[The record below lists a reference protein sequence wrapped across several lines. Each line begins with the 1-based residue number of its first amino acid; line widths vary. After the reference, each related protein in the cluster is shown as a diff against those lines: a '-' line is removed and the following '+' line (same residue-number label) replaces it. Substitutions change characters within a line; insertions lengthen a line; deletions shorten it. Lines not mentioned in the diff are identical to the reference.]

1 MLLRK
6 GDSGPDVRELQTLL
20 NNNGFWTYHTITDY
34 FGDITETAV
43 KNFQTAKKITV
54 DGLVGDTTYS
64 YLIDGVRDNVMLK
77 KGDRGEQVKEIQQM
91 LGITDD
97 GIFGSGTESSVK
109 KFQTDKG
116 LIADGIVGPK
126 TYETLV
132 NETMGVNF
140 DNNQDIDTDRTDFD
154 DSDDRDDKLNYL
166 GSYTTEDGLEID
178 KAYLDGDEYVKDYGK
193 IEPENFFIHHTAGW
207 NNPYNTINSWNKDDR
222 GRVATQY
229 CIGGTSVKIGSY
241 GDDKYNG
248 QVVECFPDNYI
259 GWHLGKVGDFNMSK
273 YSSAVEINNFG
284 YVTKKNGKY
293 YNYVNSEVPE
303 SMVCDLGYEFRGH
316 RYWHAYTLEQIESL
330 GLLIKHV
337 QRIYPKINMS
347 AGLPQLLKDGVHPK
361 DAFEFNEDAYWGRV
375 KGLWTHTN
383 TRTDKFDCFPQEE
396 LVDLLK
402 TI

>member
-1 MLLRK
+1 MLLKK
-6 GDSGPDVRELQTLL
+6 GDSGPDVKELQTLL
-20 NNNGFWTYHTITDY
+20 DDNGFWTYHTITDY

-54 DGLVGDTTYS
+54 DGIVGDTTYS
-64 YLIDGVRDNVMLK
+64 YLLNGVKNDIMLK
-77 KGDRGEQVKEIQQM
+77 KGDTGSEVKEVQQM
-91 LGITDD
+91 LGITAD
-97 GIFGSGTESSVK
+97 GIFGSGTEYSVMQ
-109 KFQTDKG
+109 FQARNELT
-116 LIADGIVGPK
+116 ADGIVGPK
-126 TYETLV
+126 TYEKLV
-132 NETMGVNF
+132 DQTMGV
-140 DNNQDIDTDRTDFD
+140 DIDTDRTDFD
-154 DSDDRDDKLNYL
+154 DSNDRDDKLNYL

-193 IEPENFFIHHTAGW
+193 IQPENFFIHHTAGW

-229 CIGGTSVKIGSY
+229 CIGGTSVKVGSY

-259 GWHLGKVGDFNMSK
+259 GWHLGKVGNFNMSK

-293 YNYVNSEVPE
+293 YTYVNSEVPE

-316 RYWHAYTLEQIESL
+316 QYWHAYTKEQIESL

-337 QRIYPKINMS
+337 KNIYPDIDMVS
-347 AGLPQLLKDGVHPK
+347 GLPQLLKDGVHPK
-361 DAFEFNEDAYWGRV
+361 EAFDFNDDAYNGRI

-383 TRTDKFDCFPQEE
+383 VRKDKFDCFPQPE

>member
-1 MLLRK
+1 MLLKK
-6 GDSGPDVRELQTLL
+6 GDSGPDVKELQTLL
-20 NNNGFWTYHTITDY
+20 DDNGFWTYHTITDY

-54 DGLVGDTTYS
+54 DGIVGDTTYT
-64 YLIDGVRDNVMLK
+64 YLLNGVKNDIMLK
-77 KGDRGEQVKEIQQM
+77 KGDRGSEVKEVQQM
-91 LGITDD
+91 LGITAD
-97 GIFGSGTESSVK
+97 GIFGSGTEYSVMQ
-109 KFQTDKG
+109 FQSRNELT
-116 LIADGIVGPK
+116 ADGIVGPK
-126 TYETLV
+126 TYEKLV
-132 NETMGVNF
+132 NQTMGV
-140 DNNQDIDTDRTDFD
+140 DIDTDRTDFD

-166 GSYTTEDGLEID
+166 GDYTTEDGLEID
-178 KAYLDGDEYVKDYGK
+178 RAYLDGNEYVKDYGK
-193 IEPENFFIHHTAGW
+193 IQPENFFIHHTAGW

-229 CIGGTSVKIGSY
+229 CIGGTSVKVGSY

-248 QVVECFPDNYI
+248 TVVECFPDNYI
-259 GWHLGKVGDFNMSK
+259 GWHLGKVGNFNMSK

-293 YNYVNSEVPE
+293 YTYVNSEVPE

-316 RYWHAYTLEQIESL
+316 QYWHAYTKEQIESL

-337 QRIYPKINMS
+337 KNIYPDIDMS

-361 DAFEFNEDAYWGRV
+361 EAFGFNDDAYNGRI

-383 TRTDKFDCFPQEE
+383 VRKDKFDCFPQPE

>member
-1 MLLRK
+1 MLLKK
-6 GDSGPDVRELQTLL
+6 GDSGPDVKELQTLL
-20 NNNGFWTYHTITDY
+20 DDNGFWTYHTITDY

-54 DGLVGDTTYS
+54 DGIVGDTTYT
-64 YLIDGVRDNVMLK
+64 YLLNGVKNDIMLK
-77 KGDRGEQVKEIQQM
+77 KGDTGSEVKEVQQM
-91 LGITDD
+91 LGITAD
-97 GIFGSGTESSVK
+97 GIFGSGTEYSVMQ
-109 KFQTDKG
+109 FQARNELT
-116 LIADGIVGPK
+116 ADGIVGPK
-126 TYETLV
+126 TYEKLV
-132 NETMGVNF
+132 DQTMGV
-140 DNNQDIDTDRTDFD
+140 DIDTDRTDFD
-154 DSDDRDDKLNYL
+154 DSNDRDDKLNYL

-193 IEPENFFIHHTAGW
+193 IQPENFFIHHTAGW

-229 CIGGTSVKIGSY
+229 CIGGTSVKVGSY

-259 GWHLGKVGDFNMSK
+259 GWHLGKVGNFNMSK

-293 YNYVNSEVPE
+293 YTYVNSEVPE

-316 RYWHAYTLEQIESL
+316 QYWHAYTKEQIESL

-337 QRIYPKINMS
+337 KNIYPDIDMVS
-347 AGLPQLLKDGVHPK
+347 GLHQLLKDGVHPK
-361 DAFEFNEDAYWGRV
+361 EAFDCNDDAYNGRI

-383 TRTDKFDCFPQEE
+383 VRKDKFDCFPQPE

>member
-1 MLLRK
+1 MLLKK
-6 GDSGPDVRELQTLL
+6 GDSGPDVKELQTLL
-20 NNNGFWTYHTITDY
+20 DDNGFWTYHTITDY

-54 DGLVGDTTYS
+54 DGIVGDTTYS
-64 YLIDGVRDNVMLK
+64 YLLNGVKNDIMLK
-77 KGDRGEQVKEIQQM
+77 KGDRGSEVKEVQQM
-91 LGITDD
+91 LGITAD
-97 GIFGSGTESSVK
+97 GIFGSGTEYSVMQ
-109 KFQTDKG
+109 FQSRNELT
-116 LIADGIVGPK
+116 ADGIVGPK
-126 TYETLV
+126 TYEKLV
-132 NETMGVNF
+132 NQTMGV
-140 DNNQDIDTDRTDFD
+140 DIDTDRTDFD

-166 GSYTTEDGLEID
+166 GDYTTEDGLEID
-178 KAYLDGDEYVKDYGK
+178 RAYLDGNEYVKDYGK
-193 IEPENFFIHHTAGW
+193 IQPENFFIHHTAGW

-229 CIGGTSVKIGSY
+229 CIGGTSVKVGSY

-248 QVVECFPDNYI
+248 TVVECFPDNYI
-259 GWHLGKVGDFNMSK
+259 GWHLGKVGNFNMSK

-293 YNYVNSEVPE
+293 YTYVNSEVPE

-316 RYWHAYTLEQIESL
+316 QYWHAYTKEQIESL

-337 QRIYPKINMS
+337 KNIYPDIDMT

-361 DAFEFNEDAYWGRV
+361 EAFGFNDDAYNGRI

-383 TRTDKFDCFPQEE
+383 VRKDKYDCFPQQE

-402 TI
+402 SI

>member
-1 MLLRK
+1 MLLKK
-6 GDSGPDVRELQTLL
+6 GDSGPDVKELQTLL
-20 NNNGFWTYHTITDY
+20 DDNGFWTYHTITDY

-43 KNFQTAKKITV
+43 KNFQTTKKITV
-54 DGLVGDTTYS
+54 DGIVGDTTYT
-64 YLIDGVRDNVMLK
+64 YLLNGVKNDIMLK
-77 KGDRGEQVKEIQQM
+77 KGDTGSEVKEVQQM
-91 LGITDD
+91 LGITAD
-97 GIFGSGTESSVK
+97 GIFGSGTEYSVMQ
-109 KFQTDKG
+109 FQARNELT
-116 LIADGIVGPK
+116 ADGIVGPK
-126 TYETLV
+126 TYEKLV
-132 NETMGVNF
+132 DQTMGV
-140 DNNQDIDTDRTDFD
+140 DIDTDRTDFD
-154 DSDDRDDKLNYL
+154 DSNDRDDKLNYL

-193 IEPENFFIHHTAGW
+193 IQPENFFIHHTAGW

-229 CIGGTSVKIGSY
+229 CIGGTSVKVGSY

-259 GWHLGKVGDFNMSK
+259 GWHLGKVGNFNMSK

-293 YNYVNSEVPE
+293 YTYVNSEVPE

-316 RYWHAYTLEQIESL
+316 QYWHAYTKEQIESL

-337 QRIYPKINMS
+337 KNIYPDIDMVS
-347 AGLPQLLKDGVHPK
+347 GLPQLLKDGVHPK
-361 DAFEFNEDAYWGRV
+361 EAFDFNDDAYNGRI

-383 TRTDKFDCFPQEE
+383 VRKDKFDCFPQPE

>member
-1 MLLRK
+1 MLLKK
-6 GDSGPDVRELQTLL
+6 GDSGPDVKELQTLL
-20 NNNGFWTYHTITDY
+20 DDNGFWTYHTITDY

-54 DGLVGDTTYS
+54 DGIVGDTTYS
-64 YLIDGVRDNVMLK
+64 YLLNGVKNDIMLK
-77 KGDRGEQVKEIQQM
+77 KGDRGSEVKEVQQM
-91 LGITDD
+91 LGITAD
-97 GIFGSGTESSVK
+97 GIFGSGTEYSVMQ
-109 KFQTDKG
+109 FQSRNELT
-116 LIADGIVGPK
+116 ADGIVGPK
-126 TYETLV
+126 TYEKLV
-132 NETMGVNF
+132 NQTMGV
-140 DNNQDIDTDRTDFD
+140 DIDTDRTDFD

-166 GSYTTEDGLEID
+166 GDYTTEDGLEID
-178 KAYLDGDEYVKDYGK
+178 RAYLDGNEYVKDYGK
-193 IEPENFFIHHTAGW
+193 IQPENFFIHHTAGW

-229 CIGGTSVKIGSY
+229 CIGGTSVKVGSY

-248 QVVECFPDNYI
+248 TVVECFPDNYI
-259 GWHLGKVGDFNMSK
+259 GWHLGKVGNFNMSK

-284 YVTKKNGKY
+284 YVTKKNRKY
-293 YNYVNSEVPE
+293 YTYVNSEVPE

-316 RYWHAYTLEQIESL
+316 QYWHAYTKEQIESL

-337 QRIYPKINMS
+337 KNIYPDIDMT

-361 DAFEFNEDAYWGRV
+361 EAFGFNDDAYNGRI

-383 TRTDKFDCFPQEE
+383 VRKDKYDCFPQQE

-402 TI
+402 SI

>member
-1 MLLRK
+1 MLLKK
-6 GDSGPDVRELQTLL
+6 GDSGPDVKELQTLL
-20 NNNGFWTYHTITDY
+20 DDNGFWTYHTITDY

-43 KNFQTAKKITV
+43 KNFQFSKQIKV
-54 DGLVGDTTYS
+54 DGLVGNTTYS
-64 YLIDGVRDNVMLK
+64 CLMDGVKNDIMIK
-77 KGDRGEQVKEIQQM
+77 KGDRGEQVKEVQQM
-91 LGITDD
+91 LGITAD

-109 KFQTDKG
+109 KFQTDNG
-116 LIADGIVGPK
+116 LIADGIVGSK
-126 TYETLV
+126 TYETLA
-132 NETMGVNF
+132 NKTLGNSF
-140 DNNQDIDTDRTDFD
+140 DNIIDVDTDRTYFD
-154 DSDDRDDKLNYL
+154 DSEDTDDKLNYL

-178 KAYLDGDEYVKDYGK
+178 RAYLDGDEYVKDYGE
-193 IEPENFFIHHTAGW
+193 IQPENFFIHHTAGW
-207 NNPYNTINSWNKDDR
+207 NNPYNTINSWNKDKR

-248 QVVECFPDNYI
+248 QVVECFPDYYI
-259 GWHLGKVGDFNMSK
+259 GWHLGKVGNFNMSK

-293 YNYVNSEVPE
+293 YTYVNSEVPE

-316 RYWHAYTLEQIESL
+316 QYWHAYTKEQIESL

-337 QRIYPKINMS
+337 KKIYPQIDMS

-361 DAFEFNEDAYWGRV
+361 DAFGFNDDAYNGRI

-383 TRTDKFDCFPQEE
+383 VRTDKFDCFPDPK
-396 LVDLLK
+396 LVELLK
-402 TI
+402 NI

>member
-1 MLLRK
+1 MLLKK
-6 GDSGPDVRELQTLL
+6 GDSGPDVKELQTLL
-20 NNNGFWTYHTITDY
+20 DDNGFWTYHTITDY

-54 DGLVGDTTYS
+54 DGIVGDTTYS
-64 YLIDGVRDNVMLK
+64 YLLNGVKNDIMLK
-77 KGDRGEQVKEIQQM
+77 KGDRGSEVKEVQQM
-91 LGITDD
+91 LGITAD
-97 GIFGSGTESSVK
+97 GIFGSGTEYSVMQ
-109 KFQTDKG
+109 FQSRNELT
-116 LIADGIVGPK
+116 ADGIVGPK
-126 TYETLV
+126 TYEKLV
-132 NETMGVNF
+132 NQTMGV
-140 DNNQDIDTDRTDFD
+140 DIDTDRTDFD

-166 GSYTTEDGLEID
+166 GDYTTEDGLEID
-178 KAYLDGDEYVKDYGK
+178 RAYLDGNEYVKDYGK
-193 IEPENFFIHHTAGW
+193 IQPENFFIHHTAGR

-229 CIGGTSVKIGSY
+229 CIGGTSVKVGSY

-248 QVVECFPDNYI
+248 TVVECFPDNYI
-259 GWHLGKVGDFNMSK
+259 GWHLGKVGNFNMSK

-293 YNYVNSEVPE
+293 YTYVNSEVPE

-316 RYWHAYTLEQIESL
+316 QYWHAYTKEQIECL

-337 QRIYPKINMS
+337 KNIYPDIDMT

-361 DAFEFNEDAYWGRV
+361 EAFGFNDDAYNGRI

-383 TRTDKFDCFPQEE
+383 VRKDKYDCFPQQE

-402 TI
+402 SI